1 MNTQHNERGNTMKNM
16 NLIVVSFLETLL
28 WSEHSSED
36 KSKDFTDLGIE
47 DFSYEALYEAQRC
60 VIDFISDERIAP
72 VLHTIEYEA
81 PSNMIMVG
89 HDLALT
95 MNRHGAGFWDRGFGK
110 IGELLTEVAQDLGE
124 IHLYIHENK
133 IEVEY

>member
-1 MNTQHNERGNTMKNM
+1 MKNM
-16 NLIVVSFLETLL
+16 NPIVVSFLETLL
-28 WSEHSSED
+28 WSEHSCED
-36 KSKDFTDLGIE
+36 ESIDFTDMGID

-72 VLHTIEYEA
+72 ILHAVEYEA
-81 PSNMIMVG
+81 PDNMIMIG

-95 MNRHGAGFWDRGFGK
+95 MNRHGAGFWDRGFGEL
-110 IGELLTEVAQDLGE
+110 GERLTEVAQDLGE
-124 IHLYIHENK
+124 IHLYIYENK